1 MSFKTKYPCT
11 MNMLR
16 KRFVDYD
23 RKQVENQ
30 MEYEIDIERLR
41 SDLEDYYGSA
51 MFSGFSMSMM
61 DFDEVESVSDEEII
75 ELAEESGIDLRKYL
89 I

>member
-1 MSFKTKYPCT
+1 